1 MICGLFTTPVDEHF
15 KQLAELLLP
24 EGLLSYFDITS
35 VSKAASGQVHIHL
48 EERNDPPAELKGQLL
63 HSKGFMPEIEIQD
76 FPLRGKKCYLH
87 IKRRRWQIQPD
98 GDMVQ
103 RDWKLV
109 QSGTRMTAEFAA
121 FLKGVFG

>member
-1 MICGLFTTPVDEHF
+1 MSEHI
-15 KQLAELLLP
+15 QHLVELLLP

-35 VSKAASGQVHIHL
+35 VTKNKEGQVSIHL
-48 EERNDPPAELKGQLL
+48 EERNEPPDEFRGRVL
-63 HSKGFMPEIEIQD
+63 HSKGLLPAIEVQD

-87 IKRRRWQIQPD
+87 ISRRRWQAQD
-98 GDMVQ
+98 TGDLVM

>member
-1 MICGLFTTPVDEHF
+1 MSEPLL
-15 KQLAELLLP
+15 QLISLLLP
-24 EGLLSYFDITS
+24 EGLPSYFDVTS
-35 VSKAASGQVHIHL
+35 VSTAKDGTIHIHL
-48 EERNDPPAELKGQLL
+48 EEHISPPEEFKGRLL
-63 HSKGFMPEIEIQD
+63 HSHGLLPAIEVQD

-87 IKRRRWQIQPD
+87 IARRRWQDQHT
-98 GDMVQ
+98 GQVVM